1 MSEERNHDNRDN
13 HRDSNRDNRDNN
25 RDSNRDEGQGGGRPS
40 GGGGKGERGGRPF
53 RRKVCPFLADKT
65 IILDFKNIR
74 MIQRFVSETGKIVPR
89 HVSGVSAKYQ
99 RQLTTHIKRA
109 RSLGLIA
116 PQAEE

>member
-1 MSEERNHDNRDN
+1 MSEDRNYE
-13 HRDSNRDNRDNN
+13 NRDNRDSRDN
-25 RDSNRDEGQGGGRPS
+25 RDNRDNRDEGQGGGRSGPPS
-40 GGGGKGERGGRPF
+40 GGKGERGGRPF

-65 IILDFKNIR
+65 IILDYKNIR
-74 MIQRFVSETGKIVPR
+74 MIQRFVTETGKIVPR

-116 PQAEE
+116 PLAEE